1 MSTGPGRS
9 LSTESSL
16 EFDFG
21 MDSSVMG
28 DDSGTSFADSL
39 LSSFGLASSSTS
51 PTPTLPLRPSSMSAI
66 PTTTTSSMPA
76 ITRVG
81 STKPTTTTTTTTSSS
96 GSSGTLRSSILPSTF
111 PLARG
116 TSGITSSSGSIDYL
130 QRPFSSA
137 ANSAANSASNNAINN
152 AISSSNRSGGSR
164 ASNSNSSNSNNN
176 SNSSHGGGASVAA
189 TGIATAS
196 RPLSASSA
204 QPSTVA
210 SERTSATTIARAP
223 SNTKSD
229 SSNRHSPDRDSLES
243 LLQKERMLQHQEKLL
258 RTTSPQ
264 PMQQSPPMQASASA
278 TAVAAASS
286 TGSRSPK
293 PTRQRPSSAIESTS
307 LNSLAA
313 SMASPTTTPAVPPAS
328 PQNRFSASFTGRSSA
343 ASAFSAIIDS
353 RRTSATVKDTAV
365 AMDFEKM
372 LNTRETKKLTS
383 TPERMRHI
391 EVKKAQTAPLIAKDP
406 TFRKDESIS
415 NMLRAGSSK
424 ASIISDMD
432 SVFNDDFAME
442 GISAPKKSETYWEFL
457 RNTGPEDQSA
467 PKYFPQKATTSALAS
482 TTTRQQLVSPPS
494 SPSAATTPSLNA
506 AAQALQ
512 RMTSLKELEFGD
524 DSDDLLINGHKKK
537 GGKDMTF
544 SEFLRADP
552 PTSRSASTTPSQTV
566 KKSGGFRLFRSSKTN
581 LLSSSQSSSQ
591 SSLQSNS
598 QPVAETAP
606 LLSQKATNSSG
617 ASSRLPATTYKE
629 TDKATPAAPS
639 IRSSFSDTA
648 SLQSSDRTL
657 SNVQT
662 KIAASNMLPSSPGTD
677 KLTLSSPLSTGNT
690 GKRNSRL
697 STGATESLKGSE
709 HERGASDESL
719 LDSASLVGRQ
729 DSKKQ
734 NANLSMHQVVLGLG
748 ELDKDFASVLG
759 DFNDWS
765 NFGSSAFKDNEP
777 LPYMTVPGQMYHPP
791 GGHARRA
798 SGLSRGSNDRLD
810 QGLKATGYYAPPPVA
825 PVRYDDRSSQTTD
838 MRPSITE
845 TGAQTDA
852 VVPPPAA
859 VIPLPTAPVEM
870 ASTSVQTLEV
880 KHISVS
886 TSPHMPI
893 AKLLF
898 LQHPNNAESP
908 FYTAADAAQQ
918 AAEQAN
924 SVDQSVNTGP
934 CLSCADHTEILL
946 ESHAATLAQHAI
958 DAALKSIM
966 GRYTST
972 DDMTDMSTQ
981 YNLEEDAPQFV
992 PAPPAPIIQEN
1003 PINMALVD
1011 ENLRIQQEVATLRLA
1026 LAAERSKSQHML
1038 ILKEA
1043 SEARFEQLARVAHR
1057 KLLSAV
1063 GDKQKLQEQ
1072 RRREEEAHDKLEQ
1085 EKRERSKQEQ
1095 RQQQQEAQRQ
1105 LEHEDMLLQEQQ
1117 QRRLQQQ
1124 QQFQHQL
1131 LEKKMQEE
1139 QQQHH
1144 QSQQRGNHSYCK
1156 NRLLMR
1162 KPH

>member
-76 ITRVG
+76 IT
-81 STKPTTTTTTTTSSS
+81 P
-96 GSSGTLRSSILPSTF
+96 
-111 PLARG
+111 RG

-870 ASTSVQTLEV
+870 ASTSVQTLE
-880 KHISVS
+880 
-886 TSPHMPI
+886 
-893 AKLLF
+893 
-898 LQHPNNAESP
+898 HPNNAESP

-1095 RQQQQEAQRQ
+1095 RQQQQEAQR
-1105 LEHEDMLLQEQQ
+1105 LV
-1117 QRRLQQQ
+1117 
-1124 QQFQHQL
+1124 
-1131 LEKKMQEE
+1131 
-1139 QQQHH
+1139 
-1144 QSQQRGNHSYCK
+1144 GA
-1156 NRLLMR
+1156 
-1162 KPH
+1162 